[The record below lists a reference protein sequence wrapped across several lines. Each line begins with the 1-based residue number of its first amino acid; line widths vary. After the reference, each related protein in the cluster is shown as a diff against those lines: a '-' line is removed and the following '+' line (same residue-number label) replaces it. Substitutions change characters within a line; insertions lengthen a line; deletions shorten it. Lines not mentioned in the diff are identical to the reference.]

1 MKNITV
7 EEVLREAAIYRE
19 MVLRE
24 AAIYREM
31 VSVLLEQLHEAD
43 RRERYRK
50 NRDDDNGNR

>member
-19 MVLRE
+19 MV
-24 AAIYREM
+24 
-31 VSVLLEQLHEAD
+31 SVLLEKRHELEKLLEVY